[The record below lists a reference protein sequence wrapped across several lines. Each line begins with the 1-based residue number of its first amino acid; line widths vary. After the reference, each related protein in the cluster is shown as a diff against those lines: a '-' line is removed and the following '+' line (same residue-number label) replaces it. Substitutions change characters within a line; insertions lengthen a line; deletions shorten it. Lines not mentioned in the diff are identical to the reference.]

1 MSLWLILLLS
11 VVATVVGLQVA
22 YLIIKLAVR
31 DGILAADRNRRL
43 EETDR
48 RRQQALA
55 EGRRTSYRL
64 DPPE

>member
-11 VVATVVGLQVA
+11 VVATVAGLQVA
-22 YLIIKLAVR
+22 YLVIRLAVR
-31 DGILAADRNRRL
+31 DGILAADRDRRL
-43 EETDR
+43 EEVDR

-64 DPPE
+64 DPPQ